1 MVSGTTGALLGWLHA
16 DHQWAVEH
24 AQVLAGI
31 VAYPPDSPVAL
42 QHAKL
47 WSLIPQIGAVLLR
60 AGMSELALSMLL
72 SSALGL
78 VSLQAVAMTIYAL
91 GRDAR
96 IAIGGA
102 LVIAAARAVE
112 FGVVYPIWLYGGP
125 HTYGIA
131 GLSFAV
137 LALALVGAG
146 WRRSGTVLVALAPAV
161 HTAIGLWLWAVVFA
175 ALFIAAV
182 APSLRV
188 APSFRVAPNFRV
200 APSFGVAPSFS
211 SAMSFRDALAGLAVT
226 LASYVAHRVL
236 APPLPVIDAA
246 DAARL
251 FDAFVPF
258 WDAHRHPPDFRHA
271 GIWITAGGGAV
282 SAVWIV
288 VRRRVLAPGPALLLR
303 AAAIGAA
310 ASLVLAWLA
319 RTPAARP
326 DWFLAAMP
334 GRFVNLSIALA
345 PALLIGAA
353 ASLRASPARDLL
365 LAALAAALLLA
376 PASSLWPAIDGA
388 PLPGV
393 SVPWT
398 LALGAVGVLLIAIG
412 TRHGASEPP
421 RAGGARVVARHVS
434 TLAFAIAAAA
444 LAIDGSRASA
454 RHARFRDWTNDHVF
468 FLASRGEG
476 PLLTGGDLFM
486 VQLRTRRSVLLDGG
500 TLDTLPY
507 AIESGPAVDR
517 ILREVYGIDLANPPG
532 DAWGGGRVPS
542 QSNQAIWEE
551 YSSDRWREVLRA
563 YGVTQVLTY
572 DDWNLQLPRV
582 ASNGSVALYA
592 IRE

>member
-1 MVSGTTGALLGWLHA
+1 VFLHTVGGRAVLLTSGAAGAVLGWLHA
-16 DHQWAVEH
+16 DWQWAVEH
-24 AQVLAGI
+24 AQVFAGI
-31 VAYPPDSPVAL
+31 VSYPPDSPVAL
-42 QHAKL
+42 QHARL

-60 AGMSELALSMLL
+60 AGVSEMALSKLL
-72 SSALGL
+72 SAALGL
-78 VSLQAVAMTIYAL
+78 VSLQAVAMTVYAL
-91 GRDAR
+91 GRDVR
-96 IAIGGA
+96 IAVGGA

-146 WRRSGTVLVALAPAV
+146 WSRSGAVLVALAPAV
-161 HTAIGLWLWAVVFA
+161 HTPIGLWLWLIVA
-175 ALFIAAV
+175 AAV
-182 APSLRV
+182 APGLR
-188 APSFRVAPNFRV
+188 AAAASSFRPAWRY
-200 APSFGVAPSFS
+200 
-211 SAMSFRDALAGLAVT
+211 ALAGSAVT
-226 LASYVAHRVL
+226 LASYLAHRVL
-236 APPLPVIDAA
+236 APPLPAIDAA
-246 DAARL
+246 TAARL

-303 AAAIGAA
+303 AAAIAAA

-376 PASSLWPAIDGA
+376 PAGSLWPAIDGA

-398 LALGAVGVLLIAIG
+398 LALGAAGVVLIAIG
-412 TRHGASEPP
+412 TRHRASAPP
-421 RAGGARVVARHVS
+421 RAGGVRVVARHVS

-476 PLLTGGDLFM
+476 PLLTGGDLFL
-486 VQLRTRRSVLLDGG
+486 VQLRTRRPVLLDGG

-507 AIESGPAVDR
+507 ALESGPAVDR
-517 ILREVYGIDLANPPG
+517 ILRDVYGIDLADPPG
-532 DAWGGGRVPS
+532 DAWGGGGVPS
-542 QSNQAIWEE
+542 RTNERIWRDFSIEKWRAI
-551 YSSDRWREVLRA
+551 RRT

-572 DDWNLQLPRV
+572 GGWQIQLPRA
-582 ASNGSVALYA
+582 ASNGSLTLYA
-592 IRE
+592 IPD